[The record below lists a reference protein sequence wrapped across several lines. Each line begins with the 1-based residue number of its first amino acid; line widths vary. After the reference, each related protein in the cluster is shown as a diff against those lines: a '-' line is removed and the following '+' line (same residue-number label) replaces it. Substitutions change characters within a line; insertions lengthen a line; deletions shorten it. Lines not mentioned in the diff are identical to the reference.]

1 MFIGQGVGYLGN
13 AATNV
18 IMPLTTAAI
27 AIGQM
32 IGDGAAAYMSLNLGK
47 NKKELA
53 EKGVGNAISLTIGFG
68 IIFLILF
75 EIFVEPICWL
85 FGATE
90 SNIGYSIDYGRIIV
104 LGFPASAICIA
115 FSSIIRADGRPNASM
130 AGLLIGCVTNLILD
144 PVFIFVFGWGVK
156 GAAFATIIGQILNAI
171 FFIVCLFRFKT
182 IKLKRQDFI
191 PDVQSCRKI
200 ISFGTSSFITQ
211 FALVIVMIVINNV
224 LVKYGALSKY
234 GADIPLAVLGIVMK
248 VNQLLIAVVIGIAT
262 GTQLIWGYN
271 YGSGQYRR
279 VKQSFKYAL
288 SVSTLIALAAL
299 FIFEFF
305 PEAIINIF
313 GQESDLYLEFAV
325 RCFRIY
331 LSACFLIP
339 AGGVIS
345 TFFQSIGKPIP
356 AAIIS
361 LCRQIIILI
370 PAVLIFSYLWGIDGF
385 LWAGPFGDGVSGIIS
400 LVTIW
405 AFRKKI
411 FGNGG
416 KENE

>member
-279 VKQSFKYAL
+279 VK
-288 SVSTLIALAAL
+288 
-299 FIFEFF
+299 
-305 PEAIINIF
+305 
-313 GQESDLYLEFAV
+313 
-325 RCFRIY
+325 
-331 LSACFLIP
+331 
-339 AGGVIS
+339 
-345 TFFQSIGKPIP
+345 
-356 AAIIS
+356 
-361 LCRQIIILI
+361 
-370 PAVLIFSYLWGIDGF
+370 
-385 LWAGPFGDGVSGIIS
+385 
-400 LVTIW
+400 
-405 AFRKKI
+405 
-411 FGNGG
+411 
-416 KENE
+416 